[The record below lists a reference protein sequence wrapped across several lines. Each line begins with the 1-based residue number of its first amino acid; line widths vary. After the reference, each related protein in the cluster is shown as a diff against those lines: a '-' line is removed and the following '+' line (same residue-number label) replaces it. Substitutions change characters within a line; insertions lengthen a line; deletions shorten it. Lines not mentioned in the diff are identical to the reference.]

1 MKIAFVGGVKYS
13 YELLSTILKE
23 GWNVSIVFSYDESKK
38 IFYSDIASFDDLTKS
53 NGITHIKVMNI
64 NDPENV
70 KILQKEK
77 PDLILVMGWSQLLK
91 KEIIKIPTLGVIGSH
106 PTELPKYK
114 GRAPIPWTILKD
126 LKQSALTFFYIDEGV
141 DDGDILDQ
149 RSFPVTDLDDSST
162 LYKKMTSLGEK
173 MLLENLPLIKNKSA
187 HRKKQD
193 NSKFI
198 ELWPKRTK
206 EDGKINWND
215 TSIEIHKLI
224 RATTHPYP
232 GAFTY
237 FKNKELI
244 IWKSNYIDDSIC
256 EPGVIKEIH
265 DEFILVGTGC
275 GTIKILEASYDN
287 ENNLSKIFL
296 DDDIGTQLIS

>member
-1 MKIAFVGGVKYS
+1 MKIAFIGGVKYS
-13 YELLSTILKE
+13 YELLSVILKD

-53 NGITHIKVMNI
+53 NGIKHIKVMNI
-64 NDPENV
+64 NDPENI

-149 RSFPVTDLDDSST
+149 RSFSVTGLDDSST
-162 LYKKMTSLGEK
+162 LYKKMTSFGEK
-173 MLLENLPLIKNKSA
+173 MLLENLPLIENKSA

-198 ELWPKRTK
+198 EIWPKRTK
-206 EDGKINWND
+206 EDGKINWNE
-215 TSIEIHKLI
+215 TCIEIHKLI
-224 RATTHPYP
+224 RATTYPYP
-232 GAFTY
+232 GAFTN

-244 IWKSNYIDDSIC
+244 IWKSNYFDDSIC
-256 EPGVIKEIH
+256 EPGVIKQIH
-265 DEFILVGTGC
+265 DEFILVGTGY
-275 GTIKILEASYDN
+275 GTIKILEVSHDN
-287 ENNLSKIFL
+287 ENDLSKIFL
-296 DDDIGTQLIS
+296 DDDIGTQLS

>member
-1 MKIAFVGGVKYS
+1 MKIAFIGGVKYS
-13 YELLSTILKE
+13 YELLSSILKG

-38 IFYSDIASFDDLTKS
+38 KFYSDIASFDELTKS
-53 NGITHIKVMNI
+53 NGIKHIKVMNI
-64 NDPENV
+64 NDPENI

-91 KEIIKIPTLGVIGSH
+91 KEIIKIPKLGVIGSH

-149 RSFPVTDLDDSST
+149 RSFTVTDLDDSST
-162 LYKKMTSLGEK
+162 LYKKMTSFGEK
-173 MLLENLPLIKNKSA
+173 MLLENLPLIENKSA

-198 ELWPKRTK
+198 EIWPKRTK
-206 EDGKINWND
+206 EDGKINWNE
-215 TSIEIHKLI
+215 TCIEIHKLI

-232 GAFTY
+232 GAFTN

-244 IWKSNYIDDSIC
+244 IWKSNYLDDSNC

-265 DEFILVGTGC
+265 DEFILVGTGY
-275 GTIKILEASYDN
+275 GIIKILEASHDN
-287 ENNLSKIFL
+287 ENDLSKIFL
-296 DDDIGTQLIS
+296 DDDIGTQLS

>member
-1 MKIAFVGGVKYS
+1 MKIAFIGGVNYS
-13 YELLSTILKE
+13 YDLLSVILKD
-23 GWNVSIVFSYDESKK
+23 GWNVSIVFTYDESKK

-53 NGITHIKVMNI
+53 NGIKHIKVMNI
-64 NDPENV
+64 NDPENI

-149 RSFPVTDLDDSST
+149 RSFSVTDLDDSST
-162 LYKKMTSLGEK
+162 LYKKMTSFGEK
-173 MLLENLPLIKNKSA
+173 MLLENLPLIENKSA

-198 ELWPKRTK
+198 EIWPKRTK
-206 EDGKINWND
+206 EDGKINWNE
-215 TSIEIHKLI
+215 TCIEIHKLI

-232 GAFTY
+232 GAFTN

-244 IWKSNYIDDSIC
+244 IWKSNYLDDSIC

-265 DEFILVGTGC
+265 DEFILVGTGY
-275 GTIKILEASYDN
+275 GSIKILEASHDN
-287 ENNLSKIFL
+287 KNDLSKIFL
-296 DDDIGTQLIS
+296 DDDIGTQLS